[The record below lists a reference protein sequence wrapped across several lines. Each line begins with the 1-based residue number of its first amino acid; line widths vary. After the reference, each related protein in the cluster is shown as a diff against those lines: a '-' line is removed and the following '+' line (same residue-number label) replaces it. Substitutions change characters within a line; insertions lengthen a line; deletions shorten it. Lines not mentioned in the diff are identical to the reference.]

1 ISTSNGAWL
10 ITLAGGGYGFA
21 YPGAIAADGTHVWVT
36 NANGESVTEMNV
48 SDGRWLRTLT
58 AARYHFKY
66 PASVA
71 VGGGHVWVANADGNS
86 VTEFPAS

>member
-1 ISTSNGAWL
+1 
-10 ITLAGGGYGFA
+10 
-21 YPGAIAADGTHVWVT
+21 
-36 NANGESVTEMNV
+36 MNV

-58 AARYHFKY
+58 AARFHFKY